1 MKQAF
6 TYLLLLALS
15 VCGKQAYEL
24 FAPGESIRSNPSG
37 ALSDIADE
45 VIAIPLQS
53 PEAHPIKEARHIRQ
67 EGNDLFLISEETLYR
82 FNRVGRIYL
91 PRHPSGRHT
100 GGGICSE
107 PRQPATDRI
116 GKHGRYFL
124 LLVQRR
130 PPNPEKAKKRP
141 PGEQAPTIHIH
152 ARQPDTHYRGTRP
165 NGRYGRASRHD
176 REANRRVR
184 SLLPPIAV
192 SHGAADRLGASR
204 MPDQFSLPGSGRG
217 TASGAVYAYAP
228 SFQPENLLRDTLYIR
243 QKRQSQALESLAGGD
258 ALPLL
263 PVRMGSRFWV
273 SAYYDAEDKSKNY
286 TFCYDTEKERYW
298 QVKDGLKDNF
308 YQTGNVRRM
317 EPIDPYSQAYC
328 FCKAGADIRG
338 LFPEQARAEGLVL
351 FIVRLKG

>member
-1 MKQAF
+1 MKRAF

-53 PEAHPIKEARHIRQ
+53 PEARPIKEARHIRQ

-82 FNRVGRIYL
+82 FNREGEFICRIT
-91 PRHPSGRHT
+91 HPDDIRVAG
-100 GGGICSE
+100 
-107 PRQPATDRI
+107 
-116 GKHGRYFL
+116 Y
-124 LLVQRR
+124 VV
-130 PPNPEKAKKRP
+130 NP
-141 PGEQAPTIHIH
+141 
-152 ARQPDTHYRGTRP
+152 
-165 NGRYGRASRHD
+165 
-176 REANRRVR
+176 ANRQLIVLGNTDDIFYYSFNGDLLTRKKLKSDLPENRRLLSISMHDNRILTTEEHVR
-184 SLLPPIAV
+184 TGDTAGQAVTIEKRIVEYDPSFHPLRSRTVRQIDWERPGCPIGSLSPEVAV
-192 SHGAADRLGASR
+192 E
-204 MPDQFSLPGSGRG
+204 P
-217 TASGAVYAYAP
+217 ASGAVYAYAP
-228 SFQPENLLRDTLYIR
+228 SLQPENLLRDTLYIR